1 MTTPEANSSVENK
14 QNEKEMN
21 FRKLE
26 AYYEQKL
33 AQERAEKEEAL
44 RLAKEATQNSQK
56 NDDDDDDTDPYV
68 DRRKLD
74 KRLQK
79 FGQNTQSEIQK
90 AMEIAKAKAKEELKQ
105 ELWLE
110 QNPDFYSTLQLAE
123 KFANTNPHLADTI
136 LKMPDG
142 FERQKLV
149 YQNIKALGID
159 KGDAPKSSIN
169 DTIQKNQKYPGYQ
182 PGGFSGQAYQ
192 TNGDFSKSGQE
203 QAYKK
208 MMELK
213 SSLRLGG

>member
-1 MTTPEANSSVENK
+1 MTTPETTSQEQKSND
-14 QNEKEMN
+14 KELN

-44 RLAKEATQNSQK
+44 RIAREAAQSAKTEEEEEDS
-56 NDDDDDDTDPYV
+56 DPYV

-74 KRLQK
+74 KKLQK
-79 FGQNTQSEIQK
+79 FGQATQSEIQK

-110 QNPDFYSTLQLAE
+110 QNPDFYDTLQLAD
-123 KFANTNPHLADTI
+123 KFAESNPHLAQTI

-149 YQNIKALGID
+149 YQNIKALGLD
-159 KGDAPKSSIN
+159 KPKETAPTAN
-169 DTIQKNQKYPGYQ
+169 QLIQKNKNYGGYQ
-182 PGGFSGQAYQ
+182 PNGFTGPAYA
-192 TNGDFSKSGQE
+192 TNGDFSESGQK
-203 QAYKK
+203 QAYEKMLQLKK
-208 MMELK
+208 N
-213 SSLRLGG
+213 LRI

>member
-1 MTTPEANSSVENK
+1 MTTPDTTSQEQKSND
-14 QNEKEMN
+14 KELN

-44 RLAKEATQNSQK
+44 RIAREAAQSAKIEEEEEDS
-56 NDDDDDDTDPYV
+56 DPYV

-74 KRLQK
+74 KKLQK
-79 FGQNTQSEIQK
+79 FGQATQSEIQK

-110 QNPDFYSTLQLAE
+110 QNPDFYDTLQLAD
-123 KFANTNPHLADTI
+123 KFAESEPHLAQTI

-149 YQNIKALGID
+149 YQNIKALGLD
-159 KGDAPKSSIN
+159 KPKETAPTAN
-169 DTIQKNQKYPGYQ
+169 QLIQKNKNYGGYQ
-182 PGGFSGQAYQ
+182 PNGFTGPAYA
-192 TNGDFSKSGQE
+192 TNGDFSESGQK
-203 QAYKK
+203 QAYEKMLQLKK
-208 MMELK
+208 N
-213 SSLRLGG
+213 LRI

>member
-1 MTTPEANSSVENK
+1 MTTPEQTA
-14 QNEKEMN
+14 QNDTSQKELN

-44 RLAKEATQNSQK
+44 KKAQEIQNQHSK
-56 NDDDDDDTDPYV
+56 DEDDDDSDPYV
-68 DRRKLD
+68 DRKKLE
-74 KRLQK
+74 KKLSK

-90 AMEIAKAKAKEELKQ
+90 AMEIAKQKAKEELKQ

-110 QNPDFYSTLQLAE
+110 QNPDFYNTLQLAE
-123 KFANTNPHLADTI
+123 KFAHSNPHLAETI

-159 KGDAPKSSIN
+159 KPATQSSSIQ

-192 TNGDFSKSGQE
+192 TNGDFSESGKE
-203 QAYKK
+203 QAYQK
-208 MMELK
+208 MMQLK
-213 SSLRLGG
+213 ASLRLGG